1 MTCKNKF
8 NKFASEK
15 TKHDEDP
22 GEMLHFT
29 ASQGNIQGLKYA
41 TGSYGQLSKIFEH
54 KIGDISKKEL

>member
-22 GEMLHFT
+22 GELLHFT

-41 TGSYGQLSKIFEH
+41 TGS
-54 KIGDISKKEL
+54 